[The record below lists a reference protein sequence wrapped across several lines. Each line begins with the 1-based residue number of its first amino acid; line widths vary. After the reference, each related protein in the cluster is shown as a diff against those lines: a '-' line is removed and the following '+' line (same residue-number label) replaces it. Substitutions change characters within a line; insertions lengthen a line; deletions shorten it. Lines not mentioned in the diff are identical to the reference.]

1 MQDTE
6 KKVIISTLHIRTE
19 TEMLF
24 KYKGFDTTGKRVKG
38 TVNAS
43 TSEEAG
49 QKLRTQK
56 IYYESLTPTK
66 SFSLENFSKRQMPGE
81 MLATFSKE
89 LSSYLNSGM
98 TILTAIKL
106 LENQHE
112 GEKKYLSFL
121 NSLKTMIDEG
131 KSLYHALN
139 SQKVYALP
147 EFFVQSLNIA
157 GQSGKMVEVLT
168 NMGNFFSAQNKVKKQ
183 VKGAM
188 VYPAIIFTVAIA
200 MTSFL
205 IAFVV
210 PKITE
215 IFEDTDQAL
224 PPITQ
229 FVLNLSD
236 FLTSYYIHMIVG
248 ILLVV
253 TLFKVAYAK
262 SDSFHRLIDGWLLKI
277 PVLGALIQNHELGRF
292 SYILSLM
299 LSSGVAYAQA
309 VQLSAASFGNY
320 RLKALFDQA
329 SLKVL
334 EGNKLSNALQMA
346 KGVKLK
352 RNFMQSLAL
361 GEESSEVANI
371 LDNIS
376 HLYAEENEDKLKLL
390 LGLLEPFMMLFIGV
404 VVGVIVSAML
414 LPIFTMTQGLK

>member
-1 MQDTE
+1 
-6 KKVIISTLHIRTE
+6 
-19 TEMLF
+19 MLL
-24 KYKGFDTTGKRVKG
+24 KYKGFDKTGKRVKG
-38 TVNAS
+38 TINANS
-43 TSEEAG
+43 TEEAG
-49 QKLRTQK
+49 QKLRSQN
-56 IYYESLTPTK
+56 IFYESLAPTK
-66 SFSLENFSKRQMPGE
+66 EFSLASLTKRQMAGE
-81 MLATFSKE
+81 LLATFSKE

-112 GEKKYLSFL
+112 DEKKYLSFL
-121 NSLKTMIDEG
+121 NSLNTMIDEG

-139 SQKVYALP
+139 TQKVYVLP
-147 EFFVQSLNIA
+147 EFFIQSLKIA
-157 GQSGKMVEVLT
+157 GESGKMVEVLT

-188 VYPAIIFTVAIA
+188 VYPTIIFTVAIA

-236 FLTSYYIHMIVG
+236 FLTSYYMHIIILITIV
-248 ILLVV
+248 IFS
-253 TLFKVAYAK
+253 FKFSYK
-262 SDSFHRLIDGWLLKI
+262 KIDSFHRFMDGLFLKLPI
-277 PVLGALIQNHELGRF
+277 FGTLIQNHELGRF

-299 LSSGVAYAQA
+299 LNSGVAYAQA
-309 VQLSAASFGNY
+309 VQLSTASFANY
-320 RLKALFDQA
+320 KLRDLFEQA
-329 SLKVL
+329 SLKVQ
-334 EGNKLSNALQMA
+334 EGNKLSNSLLMV
-346 KGVKLK
+346 KSVKLK

-376 HLYAEENEDKLKLL
+376 SLYAEDNEDKLKLL
-390 LGLLEPFMMLFIGV
+390 LGLLEPFMMLFIGA

-414 LPIFTMTQGLK
+414 LPIFTMTQGLR

>member
-1 MQDTE
+1 
-6 KKVIISTLHIRTE
+6 
-19 TEMLF
+19 MLF
-24 KYKGFDTTGKRVKG
+24 KYKGFDKTGKRVKG
-38 TVNAS
+38 TVTAA
-43 TSEEAG
+43 TKEEAG
-49 QKLRTQK
+49 QKLRSQN
-56 IYYESLTPTK
+56 IYYETLSPTK
-66 SFSLENFSKRQMPGE
+66 EFSLEAFSKRQMSGE
-81 MLATFSKE
+81 QLAVFSKE

-98 TILTAIKL
+98 TIITAIKL

-121 NSLKTMIDEG
+121 NSVKTMIDEG

-139 SQKVYALP
+139 TQKVYALP

-168 NMGNFFSAQNKVKKQ
+168 NMGAFFSAQNKVKKQ

-215 IFEDTDQAL
+215 IFEDTEQTL

-229 FVLNLSD
+229 FVLGISN
-236 FLTSYYIHMIVG
+236 FLTAYYIHLIVG
-248 ILLVV
+248 IVLLVL
-253 TLFKVAYAK
+253 LFKLAYAK
-262 SDSFHRLIDGWLLKI
+262 SHSFHTFMDGILLKI
-277 PVLGALIQNHELGRF
+277 PVLGMLIQNHELGRF

-299 LSSGVAYAQA
+299 LDSGVAYAQA
-309 VQLSAASFGNY
+309 VKLASASFGNY
-320 RLKALFDQA
+320 KLIELFDHA
-329 SLKVL
+329 SIKVL
-334 EGNKLSNALQMA
+334 EGNKLSNALQLS
-346 KGVKLK
+346 KGIKLK

-371 LDNIS
+371 LNNIS

-390 LGLLEPFMMLFIGV
+390 LGLLEPVMMLLIGA

>member
-1 MQDTE
+1 
-6 KKVIISTLHIRTE
+6 
-19 TEMLF
+19 MLL
-24 KYKGFDTTGKRVKG
+24 KYKGFDKTGKRVKG
-38 TVNAS
+38 TINANS
-43 TSEEAG
+43 IEEAG
-49 QKLRTQK
+49 QKLRSQN
-56 IYYESLTPTK
+56 IFYESLAPTK
-66 SFSLENFSKRQMPGE
+66 EFSLASLTKRQMAGE
-81 MLATFSKE
+81 LLATFSKE

-112 GEKKYLSFL
+112 DEKKYLSFL
-121 NSLKTMIDEG
+121 NSLNTMIDEG

-139 SQKVYALP
+139 TQKVYVLP
-147 EFFVQSLNIA
+147 EFFIQSLKIA
-157 GQSGKMVEVLT
+157 GESGKMVEVLT

-188 VYPAIIFTVAIA
+188 VYPTIIFTVAIA

-236 FLTSYYIHMIVG
+236 FLTSYYMHIIILITIV
-248 ILLVV
+248 IF
-253 TLFKVAYAK
+253 TFKFSYK
-262 SDSFHRLIDGWLLKI
+262 KIDSFHRFMDSIFLKL
-277 PVLGALIQNHELGRF
+277 PVFGTLIQNHELGRF

-299 LSSGVAYAQA
+299 LNSGVAYAQA
-309 VQLSAASFGNY
+309 VQLSTASFGNHKL
-320 RLKALFDQA
+320 RNLFEQA
-329 SLKVL
+329 SLKVQ
-334 EGNKLSNALQMA
+334 EGNKLSNSLLMV
-346 KGVKLK
+346 KSVKLK
-352 RNFMQSLAL
+352 KNFMQSLAL

-376 HLYAEENEDKLKLL
+376 SLYSEDNEDKLKLL
-390 LGLLEPFMMLFIGV
+390 LGLLEPFMMLFIGAI
-404 VVGVIVSAML
+404 VGVIVSAML

>member
-1 MQDTE
+1 
-6 KKVIISTLHIRTE
+6 
-19 TEMLF
+19 MLF
-24 KYKGFDTTGKRVKG
+24 KYKGFDKTGKKVKG
-38 TVNAS
+38 TVTAS
-43 TSEEAG
+43 SVEEAG
-49 QKLRTQK
+49 QKLRTQG
-56 IYYESLTPTK
+56 IYHEGLTPTK
-66 SFSLENFSKRQMPGE
+66 EFSLEAFSKRQMPGE
-81 MLATFSKE
+81 LLSTFSKE

-112 GEKKYLSFL
+112 GEKRYVSFL

-147 EFFVQSLNIA
+147 DFFLQSLNVA

-188 VYPAIIFTVAIA
+188 TYPAIIFTVAIG

-215 IFEDTDQAL
+215 IFEDTGQEL

-229 FVLNLSD
+229 FVLGVSD
-236 FLTSYYIHMIVG
+236 FLTSHYIAIILSIVLA
-248 ILLVV
+248 IVA
-253 TLFKVAYAK
+253 FKITYAK
-262 SDSFHRLIDGWLLKI
+262 VDTFHRIIDSLLLKTPI
-277 PVLGALIQNHELGRF
+277 LGTLIQNHELGRF

-309 VQLSAASFGNY
+309 VQLAKTTFGNY
-320 RLKALFDQA
+320 GLSALFEKA
-329 SLKVL
+329 SVKVL
-334 EGNKLSNALQMA
+334 EGNKLSNALQIS
-346 KGVKLK
+346 KGVRLK

-361 GEESSEVANI
+361 GEESSEVAQI
-371 LDNIS
+371 LANIS
-376 HLYAEENEDKLKLL
+376 SLYAEENEDKLKLL

-414 LPIFTMTQGLK
+414 LPIFTMTQGLQ

>member
-1 MQDTE
+1 
-6 KKVIISTLHIRTE
+6 
-19 TEMLF
+19 MLF
-24 KYKGFDTTGKRVKG
+24 KYKGFDKTGKKVKG
-38 TVNAS
+38 TVTAS
-43 TSEEAG
+43 SVEEAG
-49 QKLRTQK
+49 QKLKTQG
-56 IYYESLTPTK
+56 IYHEGLSPTK
-66 SFSLENFSKRQMPGE
+66 EFSLEAFSKRQMPGE
-81 MLATFSKE
+81 LLALFSKE

-112 GEKKYLSFL
+112 GEKRYVSFL

-131 KSLYHALN
+131 KSLFNALQ

-147 EFFVQSLNIA
+147 DFYLQSLNVA

-168 NMGNFFSAQNKVKKQ
+168 NMATFFSAQNKVRKQ

-188 VYPAIIFTVAIA
+188 TYPAIIFTVAIG

-205 IAFVV
+205 IAYVV
-210 PKITE
+210 PQITE
-215 IFEDTDQAL
+215 IFDDTGQKL

-229 FVLNLSD
+229 FVLSISD
-236 FLTSYYIHMIVG
+236 FLTAHYIALIVG
-248 ILLVV
+248 FILFIV
-253 TLFKVAYAK
+253 TFKLAYAK
-262 SDSFHRLIDGWLLKI
+262 IEGFHRLIDAWLLKV
-277 PVLGALIQNHELGRF
+277 PVLGTLIQNHELGRF

-309 VQLSAASFGNY
+309 VHLAKSTFGNY
-320 RLKALFDQA
+320 GLKDLFEKA
-329 SLKVL
+329 NIKVQ
-334 EGNKLSNALQMA
+334 EGNKLSNSLQMI

-361 GEESSEVANI
+361 GEESSEVASI

-376 HLYAEENEDKLKLL
+376 ALYAEENEDKLKLL

-414 LPIFTMTQGLK
+414 LPIFTMTQGLQ

>member
-1 MQDTE
+1 
-6 KKVIISTLHIRTE
+6 
-19 TEMLF
+19 MLF
-24 KYKGFDTTGKRVKG
+24 KYKGFDKSGKKVKG

-43 TSEEAG
+43 SVEEAG
-49 QKLRTQK
+49 QKLKNRG
-56 IYYESLTPTK
+56 IYHEGLSPTK
-66 SFSLENFSKRQMPGE
+66 EFSLEAFSKRQMPGDL
-81 MLATFSKE
+81 LATFSKE

-112 GEKKYLSFL
+112 GEKRYVSFL

-139 SQKVYALP
+139 SQKVYAMPDFYL
-147 EFFVQSLNIA
+147 QSLNVA

-188 VYPAIIFTVAIA
+188 TYPAIIFTVAIG

-215 IFEDTDQAL
+215 IFEDTGQEL

-229 FVLNLSD
+229 FVLSLSD
-236 FLTSYYIHMIVG
+236 FLTAHYVAIILTFVLGIVF
-248 ILLVV
+248 
-253 TLFKVAYAK
+253 FKLAYAK
-262 SDSFHRLIDGWLLKI
+262 IDTFHRWIDVALLKI
-277 PVLGALIQNHELGRF
+277 PILGTLIQNHELGRF

-299 LSSGVAYAQA
+299 LGSGVAYAQA
-309 VQLSAASFGNY
+309 VQLSKATFGNY
-320 RLKALFDQA
+320 GLKDLFEKA
-329 SLKVL
+329 SVKVL
-334 EGNKLSNALQMA
+334 EGNKLSNSLQLS

-361 GEESSEVANI
+361 GEESSEVAQI
-371 LDNIS
+371 LDNTAS
-376 HLYAEENEDKLKLL
+376 LYAEENEDKLKLL

-414 LPIFTMTQGLK
+414 LPIFTMTQGLN

>member
-1 MQDTE
+1 
-6 KKVIISTLHIRTE
+6 
-19 TEMLF
+19 MLF
-24 KYKGFDTTGKRVKG
+24 KYKGFDKTGKKLKG

-43 TSEEAG
+43 STEEAG
-49 QKLRTQK
+49 QKLRTQN
-56 IYYESLTPTK
+56 IYYESLSPAK
-66 SFSLENFSKRQMPGE
+66 EFSFESFSKRQMPGE
-81 MLATFSKE
+81 LLATFSKE

-98 TILTAIKL
+98 TILTAIRL

-121 NSLKTMIDEG
+121 NSVKTMIDEG
-131 KSLYHALN
+131 KSLYNALN

-188 VYPAIIFTVAIA
+188 VYPTIIFTVAIA

-215 IFEDTDQAL
+215 IFEDTDQKL

-229 FVLNLSD
+229 FVLDISD
-236 FLTSYYIHMIVG
+236 FLTSYYMYLIVG
-248 ILLVV
+248 IILFIV
-253 TLFKVAYAK
+253 LFKLAYAK
-262 SDSFHRLIDGWLLKI
+262 MDSFHRFMDALLLKV

-309 VQLSAASFGNY
+309 VQLATASFGNY
-320 RLKALFDQA
+320 KLIELFEQA
-329 SLKVL
+329 SVKVL
-334 EGNKLSNALQMA
+334 EGNKLSNALQLTR
-346 KGVKLK
+346 GVTLK

>member
-1 MQDTE
+1 
-6 KKVIISTLHIRTE
+6 
-19 TEMLF
+19 MLF
-24 KYKGFDTTGKRVKG
+24 KYKGFDKTGKKVKG
-38 TVNAS
+38 TVTANS
-43 TSEEAG
+43 IEEAG
-49 QKLRTQK
+49 QKLRTQN
-56 IYYESLTPTK
+56 IYHEGLSPTK
-66 SFSLENFSKRQMPGE
+66 EFSLEVFSTRQMPGE
-81 MLATFSKE
+81 LLSTFSKE

-112 GEKKYLSFL
+112 GEKKYVSFL
-121 NSLKTMIDEG
+121 NSIKTMIEEG

-139 SQKVYALP
+139 SQKVYVMP
-147 EFFVQSLNIA
+147 EFFLQSLNVA

-188 VYPAIIFTVAIA
+188 TYPAIIFTVAIG

-210 PKITE
+210 PKITT
-215 IFEDTDQAL
+215 IFEDTGQEL

-229 FVLNLSD
+229 FVLSISD
-236 FLTSYYIHMIVG
+236 FLTSHYIAI
-248 ILLVV
+248 IITLV
-253 TLFKVAYAK
+253 LFVLFFKLAYAK
-262 SDSFHRLIDGWLLKI
+262 IDAFHRIIDSWLLKT
-277 PVLGALIQNHELGRF
+277 PVLGTLIQNHELGRF

-309 VQLSAASFGNY
+309 VQLSKATFGNHG
-320 RLKALFDQA
+320 LKDLFEKA
-329 SLKVL
+329 SVKVL
-334 EGNKLSNALQMA
+334 EGNKLSNSLHLV

-361 GEESSEVANI
+361 GEESSEVAQI
-371 LDNIS
+371 LDNTS
-376 HLYAEENEDKLKLL
+376 SLYAEENEDKLKLL

-404 VVGVIVSAML
+404 VVGIIVAAML
-414 LPIFTMTQGLK
+414 LPIFTMTQGLS

>member
-1 MQDTE
+1 
-6 KKVIISTLHIRTE
+6 
-19 TEMLF
+19 MLF
-24 KYKGFDTTGKRVKG
+24 KYKGFDNTGKKVKG
-38 TVNAS
+38 TISAS
-43 TSEEAG
+43 TVEEAG
-49 QKLRTQK
+49 QKLKAQG
-56 IYYESLTPTK
+56 IYHEGLSPTK
-66 SFSLENFSKRQMPGE
+66 EFSLDGLTRRQMTGE
-81 MLATFSKE
+81 LLATFSKE

-112 GEKKYLSFL
+112 GEKRYVSFL

-131 KSLYHALN
+131 KSLYIALN
-139 SQKVYALP
+139 SQKVYAMPDFYL
-147 EFFVQSLNIA
+147 QSLDVA

-188 VYPAIIFTVAIA
+188 TYPAIIFTVAIG

-215 IFEDTDQAL
+215 IFEDTGQEL
-224 PPITQ
+224 PGITK
-229 FVLNLSD
+229 FVLSISD
-236 FLTSYYIHMIVG
+236 FLTSYYIALIVG
-248 ILLVV
+248 IISIIILYKL
-253 TLFKVAYAK
+253 AYAK
-262 SDSFHRLIDGWLLKI
+262 IEGFHRFIDAMFLKV
-277 PVLGALIQNHELGRF
+277 PVLGTLIQNHELGRF

-309 VQLSAASFGNY
+309 VQLSKATFGNY
-320 RLKALFDQA
+320 GLKDLFENA
-329 SLKVL
+329 SNKVL
-334 EGNKLSNALQMA
+334 EGNKLSNSLQLS
-346 KGVKLK
+346 KGVKIK

-361 GEESSEVANI
+361 GEESSEVAQI
-371 LDNIS
+371 LENTAS
-376 HLYAEENEDKLKLL
+376 LYAEENEDKLKLL

-414 LPIFTMTQGLK
+414 LPIFTMTQGLN

>member
-1 MQDTE
+1 
-6 KKVIISTLHIRTE
+6 
-19 TEMLF
+19 MLF
-24 KYKGFDTTGKRVKG
+24 KYKGFDKTGKRVKG
-38 TVNAS
+38 TVDAS
-43 TSEEAG
+43 NTEEAG
-49 QKLRTQK
+49 QKLRSRN
-56 IYYESLTPTK
+56 IYYESLQPTR
-66 SFSLENFSKRQMPGE
+66 SFSLDALSQRQMPGE
-81 MLATFSKE
+81 LLATFSKE

-121 NSLKTMIDEG
+121 NSLNTMIDEG

-139 SQKVYALP
+139 TQKVYVLP
-147 EFFVQSLNIA
+147 EFFIQSLNIA
-157 GQSGKMVEVLT
+157 GQSGQMVEVLT

-236 FLTSYYIHMIVG
+236 FLTSYYIHMIV
-248 ILLVV
+248 LLVV
-253 TLFKVAYAK
+253 LVVSFKITYKK
-262 SDSFHRLIDGWLLKI
+262 SEGFHRLIDTIFLKLPI
-277 PVLGALIQNHELGRF
+277 FGELIQNHELGRF

-299 LSSGVAYAQA
+299 LGSGVAYAQA
-309 VQLSAASFGNY
+309 VQLSTASFGNHK
-320 RLKALFDQA
+320 LKALFDQA

-334 EGNKLSNALQMA
+334 EGNKLSTALQIS

-361 GEESSEVANI
+361 GEESSEVGHI

-390 LGLLEPFMMLFIGV
+390 LSLLEPFMMLFIGA

>member
-1 MQDTE
+1 
-6 KKVIISTLHIRTE
+6 
-19 TEMLF
+19 MLF
-24 KYKGFDTTGKRVKG
+24 KYKGFDKTGKKVKG
-38 TVNAS
+38 TVTAS
-43 TSEEAG
+43 SVEEAG
-49 QKLRTQK
+49 QKLRTQS

-66 SFSLENFSKRQMPGE
+66 EFSLEAFSKRQMPGE
-81 MLATFSKE
+81 LLATFSKE

-112 GEKKYLSFL
+112 GEKRYVSFL

-139 SQKVYALP
+139 TQKVYALP
-147 EFFVQSLNIA
+147 EFYIQSLNVA

-168 NMGNFFSAQNKVKKQ
+168 NMGDFFSAQNKVKKQ

-215 IFEDTDQAL
+215 IFEDTDQEL

-229 FVLNLSD
+229 FVLGISD
-236 FLTSYYIHMIVG
+236 FLTTYYIHLIAG
-248 ILLVV
+248 IILSILL
-253 TLFKVAYAK
+253 FKLLYAK
-262 SDSFHRLIDGWLLKI
+262 SASFQRVIDGWLLRV
-277 PVLGALIQNHELGRF
+277 PVLGTLIQNHELGRF

-309 VQLSAASFGNY
+309 VKLATASFSNHK
-320 RLKALFDQA
+320 LIDLFDKA
-329 SLKVL
+329 AVKVL
-334 EGNKLSNALQMA
+334 EGNKLSNALQLS

-361 GEESSEVANI
+361 GEESSEVASI

-376 HLYAEENEDKLKLL
+376 HLYAEENEDRLKLL
-390 LGLLEPFMMLFIGV
+390 LSLLEPAMMLFIGV

-414 LPIFTMTQGLK
+414 LPIFTMTKGLS

>member
-1 MQDTE
+1 M
-6 KKVIISTLHIRTE
+6 SG
-19 TEMLF
+19 MLF
-24 KYKGFDTTGKRVKG
+24 KYKGFDKSGKKVKG

-43 TSEEAG
+43 SVEEAG
-49 QKLRTQK
+49 QKLKTRG
-56 IYYESLTPTK
+56 IYHEGLTPTK
-66 SFSLENFSKRQMPGE
+66 EFSLEAFSKRQMPGE
-81 MLATFSKE
+81 LLATFSKE

-112 GEKKYLSFL
+112 GEKRYVSFL

-139 SQKVYALP
+139 SQKVYAMPDFYL
-147 EFFVQSLNIA
+147 QSLNVA

-188 VYPAIIFTVAIA
+188 TYPAIIFTVAIG

-215 IFEDTDQAL
+215 IFEDTGQEL

-229 FVLNLSD
+229 FVLGVSD
-236 FLTSYYIHMIVG
+236 FLTSYYIAIILTFVLGIVFFK
-248 ILLVV
+248 LL
-253 TLFKVAYAK
+253 YAK
-262 SDSFHRLIDGWLLKI
+262 VDTFHRWIDAALLKV
-277 PVLGALIQNHELGRF
+277 PVLGILIQNHELGRF

-299 LSSGVAYAQA
+299 LGSGVAYAQA
-309 VQLSAASFGNY
+309 VQLAKATFGNY
-320 RLKALFDQA
+320 GLKDLFEKA
-329 SLKVL
+329 SVKVL
-334 EGNKLSNALQMA
+334 EGNKLSNSLQLS

-361 GEESSEVANI
+361 GEESSEVAQI
-371 LDNIS
+371 LDNTAI
-376 HLYAEENEDKLKLL
+376 LYAEENEDKLKLL

-414 LPIFTMTQGLK
+414 LPIFTMTQGLN

>member
-1 MQDTE
+1 
-6 KKVIISTLHIRTE
+6 
-19 TEMLF
+19 MLF
-24 KYKGFDTTGKRVKG
+24 KYKGFDKLGKRVKG
-38 TVNAS
+38 TVTAS
-43 TSEEAG
+43 SVEEAG
-49 QKLRTQK
+49 QKLKSQG
-56 IYYESLTPTK
+56 IYHEGLTPTK
-66 SFSLENFSKRQMPGE
+66 EFSLEGFSKRQMPGE
-81 MLATFSKE
+81 LLATFSKE

-112 GEKKYLSFL
+112 GEKRYVSFL

-131 KSLYHALN
+131 KSLFNALQA
-139 SQKVYALP
+139 QKVYVLP
-147 EFFVQSLNIA
+147 DFYLQSLNVA

-168 NMGNFFSAQNKVKKQ
+168 NMGTFFSAQNKVRKQ

-188 VYPAIIFTVAIA
+188 TYPAIIFTVAIG

-210 PKITE
+210 PQITE
-215 IFEDTDQAL
+215 IFDDTGQEL

-229 FVLNLSD
+229 FVLGISD
-236 FLTSYYIHMIVG
+236 FLTSHYIALIVG
-248 ILLVV
+248 FILFIVI
-253 TLFKVAYAK
+253 FKVLYAK
-262 SDSFHRLIDGWLLKI
+262 VQGFHRVVDALLLKV
-277 PVLGALIQNHELGRF
+277 PVLGTLIQNHELGRF

-309 VQLSAASFGNY
+309 VHLAKATFGNY
-320 RLKALFDQA
+320 GLKDLFEKA
-329 SLKVL
+329 AVKVQ
-334 EGNKLSNALQMA
+334 EGNKLSNSLQMT
-346 KGVKLK
+346 KGLKLK

-361 GEESSEVANI
+361 GEESSEVASI

-376 HLYAEENEDKLKLL
+376 ALYAEENEDRLKLL

-414 LPIFTMTQGLK
+414 LPIFTMTQGLQ

>member
-1 MQDTE
+1 
-6 KKVIISTLHIRTE
+6 
-19 TEMLF
+19 MLF
-24 KYKGFDTTGKRVKG
+24 KYKGFNKSGKRVKG
-38 TVNAS
+38 TVTAS
-43 TSEEAG
+43 SVEEAG
-49 QKLRTQK
+49 QKLKAQS
-56 IYYESLTPTK
+56 IYHEGLAPTK
-66 SFSLENFSKRQMPGE
+66 EFSLEAFSKRQMPGE
-81 MLATFSKE
+81 LLAMFSKE

-112 GEKKYLSFL
+112 GEKRYVSFL

-131 KSLYHALN
+131 KSLFNALQA
-139 SQKVYALP
+139 QKVYTLP
-147 EFFVQSLNIA
+147 DFYLQSLNVA

-168 NMGNFFSAQNKVKKQ
+168 NMGSFFSAQNKVRKQ

-188 VYPAIIFTVAIA
+188 TYPAIIFSVAIG

-210 PKITE
+210 PQITE
-215 IFEDTDQAL
+215 IFDDTGQEL

-229 FVLNLSD
+229 FVLSISD
-236 FLTSYYIHMIVG
+236 FLTAHYIALIVS
-248 ILLVV
+248 IVLFIVI
-253 TLFKVAYAK
+253 FKVLYAK
-262 SDSFHRLIDGWLLKI
+262 MEGFHRVIDRWLLKV
-277 PVLGALIQNHELGRF
+277 PVLGTLIQNHELGRF

-299 LSSGVAYAQA
+299 LASGVAYAQA
-309 VQLSAASFGNY
+309 VHLAKATFGNY
-320 RLKALFDQA
+320 GLKDLFEKA
-329 SLKVL
+329 TVKVQ
-334 EGNKLSNALQMA
+334 EGNKLSNALQMT

-361 GEESSEVANI
+361 GEESSEVASI

-376 HLYAEENEDKLKLL
+376 ALYAEENEDKLKLL

-414 LPIFTMTQGLK
+414 LPIFTMTQGLQ

>member
-1 MQDTE
+1 
-6 KKVIISTLHIRTE
+6 
-19 TEMLF
+19 MLF
-24 KYKGFDTTGKRVKG
+24 KYKGFDKTGKKVKG
-38 TVNAS
+38 TVTAS
-43 TSEEAG
+43 SIEEAG
-49 QKLRTQK
+49 QKLKSQG
-56 IYYESLTPTK
+56 IYHEGLSPTK
-66 SFSLENFSKRQMPGE
+66 EFSLEAFSKRQMPGE

-112 GEKKYLSFL
+112 GEKRYVSFL

-131 KSLYHALN
+131 KSLFNALQ
-139 SQKVYALP
+139 SQTVYSLP
-147 EFFVQSLNIA
+147 DFYLQSLNVA

-168 NMGNFFSAQNKVKKQ
+168 NMATFFSAQNKVRKQ

-188 VYPAIIFTVAIA
+188 TYPAIIFTVAIG

-210 PKITE
+210 PQITE
-215 IFEDTDQAL
+215 IFEDTGQAL

-229 FVLNLSD
+229 FVLGISD
-236 FLTSYYIHMIVG
+236 FLTAHYVALIVSF
-248 ILLVV
+248 ILFIV
-253 TLFKVAYAK
+253 LFKLAYAK
-262 SDSFHRLIDGWLLKI
+262 VEGFHRLIDAWLLKV
-277 PVLGALIQNHELGRF
+277 PVLGTLIQNHELGRF

-299 LSSGVAYAQA
+299 LASGVAYAQA
-309 VQLSAASFGNY
+309 VHLAKATFGNY
-320 RLKALFDQA
+320 GLKALFEKA
-329 SLKVL
+329 TIKVQ
-334 EGNKLSNALQMA
+334 EGNKLSNALQIT

-361 GEESSEVANI
+361 GEESSEVASI
-371 LDNIS
+371 LDNLS
-376 HLYAEENEDKLKLL
+376 ALYAEENEDKLKLL

-414 LPIFTMTQGLK
+414 LPIFTMTQGLQ